1 MDGLSPARVEALL
14 RAATRVRVLVV
25 GDVMLDRYITGSV
38 DRISPEAPVPV
49 VRVESEA
56 SALGGAAN
64 VAANVAALGAGCV
77 VVGCAGRD
85 AGGEV
90 LRGELETL
98 GVATDGLVLT
108 DERPTTVKTRIL
120 ARRQQVVR
128 FDHEI
133 EADASPA
140 LAQALARAVA
150 SVGSDVDVVVMEDY
164 NKGVLVPGVIRVAL
178 ETAARTGAPTVVD
191 PKRRNFFE
199 YTGATVFKPN
209 AKELADALGEF
220 IHPDEARWMEA
231 TRTRMGCANLLLT
244 LGERGMALQTAD
256 GEYVRVPTAARAVY
270 DVSGA
275 GDTVTAMMA
284 VALAAGATTREA
296 ALLANHAAA
305 IEVGKAGVATVSPE
319 ELLEHARR
327 FRDDPPDRDAPA
339 AARPTPTAEHQE
351 RA

>member
-1 MDGLSPARVEALL
+1 
-14 RAATRVRVLVV
+14 
-25 GDVMLDRYITGSV
+25 
-38 DRISPEAPVPV
+38 
-49 VRVESEA
+49 
-56 SALGGAAN
+56 
-64 VAANVAALGAGCV
+64 
-77 VVGCAGRD
+77 
-85 AGGEV
+85 
-90 LRGELETL
+90 
-98 GVATDGLVLT
+98 
-108 DERPTTVKTRIL
+108 
-120 ARRQQVVR
+120 
-128 FDHEI
+128 
-133 EADASPA
+133 
-140 LAQALARAVA
+140 
-150 SVGSDVDVVVMEDY
+150 
-164 NKGVLVPGVIRVAL
+164 
-178 ETAARTGAPTVVD
+178 
-191 PKRRNFFE
+191 
-199 YTGATVFKPN
+199 
-209 AKELADALGEF
+209 
-220 IHPDEARWMEA
+220 MEA